1 MNTPFLSVRLYAF
14 LFALLGLV
22 YVSGLFVPLIDNDS
36 AHHANI
42 ALRMY
47 LTGNYVDLYDNTQD
61 YLDKPHLFFWLCAFS
76 YKVFGVTTFAYKFPS
91 FLFTILGTYSV
102 YRLGKS
108 LYNKEVGRLASL
120 MIASAFAYVLANND
134 VRMDTILTACIALA
148 AWQLVEFVD
157 HKKLLNVAGAS
168 AGLALGFCTKGLIAV
183 FTPALAVF
191 FYILYKKDWR
201 VLFNWRWSVLF
212 VLFGVLIFPV
222 LYCYYLQFNLH
233 PEKIVRGK
241 DHINGVQ
248 FILFGQSIER
258 FNGGMGD
265 VGKNNYLFFFHSFSW
280 AFAPWSV
287 LAMIAFIARIKNLIH
302 RREEWLTTGTFTVL
316 LVLISLSEFKLPHYL
331 NITFPVASLMAASF
345 ILTKQTQPKW
355 IKIIFRLQL
364 VLCVFLLLLSAVV
377 NAWIFPVKS
386 GWVIAGMILL
396 LALVFYFARGNQY
409 NKLQKAVTVSVSTM
423 VFLFFLLNT
432 SFYPRLL
439 TYQGG
444 NELAFVVRKKIN
456 PASVYFEKNSYSPS
470 FIFYTASLRKPFSD
484 SLFTPGKNIWLFTEL
499 KFLPGIEDN
508 YLLGKKYEATRYWI
522 SRLSLKFLNPATRAK
537 QCTKMLL
544 VELKGRK

>member
-22 YVSGLFVPLIDNDS
+22 YDSGLFVPLIDNDS

-134 VRMDTILTACIALA
+134 VRMDTILTACIAFA
-148 AWQLVEFVD
+148 SWQLVEFVD
-157 HKKLLNVAGAS
+157 HKNLLNVAGAS

-265 VGKNNYLFFFHSFSW
+265 VGKNDYLFFFHSFSW
-280 AFAPWSV
+280 AFAPWSI

-444 NELAFVVRKKIN
+444 NQLAFVVRRKIN

-470 FIFYTASLRKPFSD
+470 FNFYTASLRKPFSD

-508 YLLGKKYEATRYWI
+508 YLLGEKYEATRYWI
-522 SRLSLKFLNPATRAK
+522 SRLSLRFLNPATRAK